1 MERRT
6 VRICRAGDHLSAWN
20 HKSIGD
26 ADIRTFNVPFRMSK
40 QIRPSLS
47 MIASQGD
54 VRADK
59 RTKWIAAHR
68 YLDDIS
74 SSEIALSEVPS
85 GILQVR
91 RVPA

>member
-1 MERRT
+1 M
-6 VRICRAGDHLSAWN
+6 
-20 HKSIGD
+20 
-26 ADIRTFNVPFRMSK
+26 PFRMSK

-54 VRADK
+54 VRAVVK
-59 RTKWIAAHR
+59 TKLIAAHR

-74 SSEIALSEVPS
+74 SSEIALSGAPL
-85 GILQVR
+85 GILQAG